1 MISDDL
7 FDYEF
12 NRWEAVT
19 NTSGSFRTSNLNL
32 RGFVKTRNEQFLRM
46 LGMDVDAAI
55 RKAIPGLLYY
65 WFDDI
70 SFKSVMSVD
79 IYPHFELCF
88 TKSGFI
94 VSYEENLH
102 TINTVRFGLEGW
114 ICDMAVRAKREIEV
128 KIEKEKNIMPVE
140 STSNVTFSLSG
151 NLYMQP
157 ATPKIEKV
165 IFNDPATI
173 ILWKDGTKTVVK
185 VKPGEKFDKW
195 TGFAMAYMKKL
206 KGDNFHAFFR
216 RWCEDKKDEK

>member
-1 MISDDL
+1 
-7 FDYEF
+7 
-12 NRWEAVT
+12 
-19 NTSGSFRTSNLNL
+19 
-32 RGFVKTRNEQFLRM
+32 
-46 LGMDVDAAI
+46 
-55 RKAIPGLLYY
+55 
-65 WFDDI
+65 
-70 SFKSVMSVD
+70 
-79 IYPHFELCF
+79 
-88 TKSGFI
+88 
-94 VSYEENLH
+94 
-102 TINTVRFGLEGW
+102 
-114 ICDMAVRAKREIEV
+114 
-128 KIEKEKNIMPVE
+128 MPVE